1 MDKIVVCPEC
11 GAQMTLQDG
20 QVVFSCVDCGTRLY
34 CIKGVVITKSQAKL
48 LLKKLVEKKQAEKA
62 RQLEIERISAENVN
76 ETVRPEPPMP
86 MQPVAPVQVKMPE
99 PEQKI
104 NIAPPIAPA
113 PKPVE
118 KPVQKPEE
126 KAEAA
131 QIGKVNHTVK
141 SGMAFAIFTYVFFT
155 AFMFAWF
162 YPLHKMSLSFV
173 NALPSVANDELLK
186 TIVGYVWIY
195 FDLLVFLA
203 WVCASSSFMSL
214 GCVRRRKIDGGGTY
228 RLGLHDTESPQRISY
243 ADFKRE
249 PQKNHKV
256 QTQRIRRKIQYPQG
270 LRPDNC
276 RSGNSDACSRRIFPL
291 HSGKPVFLRE
301 HAGFLK
307 LRENYHRRCVNNAH
321 TVYGGRNIFVKAYQD
336 YGKTSLTRHN
346 TKKIVRGSPYVF
358 LCFLY

>member
-99 PEQKI
+99 PEHKI

-118 KPVQKPEE
+118 KPAPKPEE

-155 AFMFAWF
+155 AFLFAWF
-162 YPLHKMSLSFV
+162 FPLQKMSL
-173 NALPSVANDELLK
+173 
-186 TIVGYVWIY
+186 
-195 FDLLVFLA
+195 
-203 WVCASSSFMSL
+203 
-214 GCVRRRKIDGGGTY
+214 
-228 RLGLHDTESPQRISY
+228 
-243 ADFKRE
+243 
-249 PQKNHKV
+249 
-256 QTQRIRRKIQYPQG
+256 
-270 LRPDNC
+270 
-276 RSGNSDACSRRIFPL
+276 
-291 HSGKPVFLRE
+291 
-301 HAGFLK
+301 
-307 LRENYHRRCVNNAH
+307 
-321 TVYGGRNIFVKAYQD
+321 
-336 YGKTSLTRHN
+336 
-346 TKKIVRGSPYVF
+346 
-358 LCFLY
+358 

>member
-34 CIKGVVITKSQAKL
+34 CIKGVVITKSQAKI

-62 RQLEIERISAENVN
+62 RQLEIERISAKNVN

-99 PEQKI
+99 PEHKI

-118 KPVQKPEE
+118 KPAPKPEE

-214 GCVRRRKIDGGGTY
+214 GCVRRRKIDTGAE
-228 RLGLHDTESPQRISY
+228 LIAS
-243 ADFKRE
+243 
-249 PQKNHKV
+249 
-256 QTQRIRRKIQYPQG
+256 
-270 LRPDNC
+270 
-276 RSGNSDACSRRIFPL
+276 ACTILNLPN
-291 HSGKPVFLRE
+291 VFLMLILSANR
-301 HAGFLK
+301 
-307 LRENYHRRCVNNAH
+307 
-321 TVYGGRNIFVKAYQD
+321 
-336 YGKTSLTRHN
+336 
-346 TKKIVRGSPYVF
+346 KKITKYKRSEYGVKYNIRKDYVPTIAV
-358 LCFLY
+358 LETLTLAAVTYFLYTLVNPYFFVNTPDFSNYVKIIIDVASTMLIPFMAGVISLSRLIKIMARRR

>member
-34 CIKGVVITKSQAKL
+34 CIKGVVITKSQAKI

-76 ETVRPEPPMP
+76 ETVRPEPPIL

-99 PEQKI
+99 PEHKI

-118 KPVQKPEE
+118 KPAPKPEE

-141 SGMAFAIFTYVFFT
+141 SGMAFAILTYVFFT

-214 GCVRRRKIDGGGTY
+214 GCVRRRKIDTGAE
-228 RLGLHDTESPQRISY
+228 LIAS
-243 ADFKRE
+243 
-249 PQKNHKV
+249 
-256 QTQRIRRKIQYPQG
+256 
-270 LRPDNC
+270 
-276 RSGNSDACSRRIFPL
+276 ACTILNLPN
-291 HSGKPVFLRE
+291 VFLMLILSANR
-301 HAGFLK
+301 K
-307 LRENYHRRCVNNAH
+307 KSQSTNA
-321 TVYGGRNIFVKAYQD
+321 A
-336 YGKTSLTRHN
+336 N
-346 TKKIVRGSPYVF
+346 TA
-358 LCFLY
+358 